1 MPHRKLAS
9 AALAA
14 ALAAALV
21 ATLAAA
27 REASTAAPASAP
39 APAPMSRRWQG
50 KLSPCTLPDKGGEA
64 LCGTYEVFE
73 NRETH
78 SGRKLSLRI
87 VLLPA
92 TGPAQAADPIFF
104 LAGGPGE
111 GTTESAS
118 APELVHSPMRTL
130 RDLVFVDTRGTGRSN
145 PLSCRIWGDGTR
157 LDHIFPL
164 DAAIACR
171 DELR

>member
-50 KLSPCTLPDKGGEA
+50 NLAPCTLQDKGGEA

-73 NRETH
+73 NRETR

-92 TGPAQAADPIFF
+92 TGPAREPDPVFF
-104 LAGGPGE
+104 LSGGPGE
-111 GTTESAS
+111 GAAEGALDV
-118 APELVHSPMRTL
+118 AHSPLRTL
-130 RDLVFVDTRGTGRSN
+130 RDLVLVDTRGTGGSN
-145 PLSCRIWGDGTR
+145 PLSCRIWGDG
-157 LDHIFPL
+157 
-164 DAAIACR
+164 
-171 DELR
+171 